1 MLLSLDL
8 VVAARPAED
17 AAGGRR
23 PAAVRAAAARA
34 HACVSK
40 SRDPVPFTVILLA
53 AVARRPRLSGANIE
67 YVILVGSLLSRTK
80 TVGRVA
86 VSLCILSAPLD
97 EVQPS
102 ASCWGSPGATPGRG
116 CVRFPLSQIAQLRAP

>member
-67 YVILVGSLLSRTK
+67 YVILQGSLLSRTQ
-80 TVGRVA
+80 TLGRLA
-86 VSLCILSAPLD
+86 
-97 EVQPS
+97 
-102 ASCWGSPGATPGRG
+102 ASRCSM
-116 CVRFPLSQIAQLRAP
+116 SQV

>member
-102 ASCWGSPGATPGRG
+102 ASCWGSPGATPGWG
-116 CVRFPLSQIAQLRAP
+116 S